1 MRATAN
7 ATTMVGS
14 GRGDVQSPPRM
25 AQPSPKTVH
34 LALLPHVAAG
44 DSAAMK
50 HMIDRYGRLIWSMA
64 RRFERDTA
72 EDAVQEV
79 FIDLWKSAER
89 YDPKVAKESTFVM
102 MIARRRLIDRRRRR
116 AVQPAIDYDNEM
128 LTLVDHNNAPPD
140 VAAYANAT
148 ARAIEQL
155 SPGQRD
161 VLLLS
166 ICYGMSHQDIADK
179 LAIPLGTVKAHAR
192 RGMLAVKAAISGNA
206 EEVVS

>member
-1 MRATAN
+1 MVAMAI
-7 ATTMVGS
+7 AATMVRS
-14 GRGDVQSPPRM
+14 GRGDIQLLPRM
-25 AQPSPKTVH
+25 AQPLPQNVH

-50 HMIDRYGRLIWSMA
+50 QMIERYGRLIWSMA

-79 FIDLWKSAER
+79 FIDLWKSAAR
-89 YDPKVAKESTFVM
+89 YDANVAKESTFVM

-116 AVQPAIDYDNEM
+116 AVQPAIDYDNQM
-128 LTLVDHNNAPPD
+128 LTLVDQHNAPPD
-140 VAAYANAT
+140 VAAYANVT

-206 EEVVS
+206 QEVVS

>member
-1 MRATAN
+1 MACIDP
-7 ATTMVGS
+7 G
-14 GRGDVQSPPRM
+14 GVQLELSM
-25 AQPSPKTVH
+25 AQPLLKTVQ

-44 DSAAMK
+44 DAAAMK
-50 HMIDRYGRLIWSMA
+50 HMIERYGRLIWSMA
-64 RRFERDTA
+64 CRFERETA

-89 YDPKVAKESTFVM
+89 YDANVAKESTFVM

-128 LTLVDHNNAPPD
+128 LTLADHHNAPAD

-148 ARAIEQL
+148 VRAIEQL
-155 SPGQRD
+155 SAGQRD

-166 ICYGMSHQDIADK
+166 ICYGMSHQDIAEK

-192 RGMLAVKAAISGNA
+192 RGMLAVKAVISA
-206 EEVVS
+206 DVEEVVP

>member
-1 MRATAN
+1 MACIDP
-7 ATTMVGS
+7 G
-14 GRGDVQSPPRM
+14 GVQLELSM
-25 AQPSPKTVH
+25 AQPLPKTVQ

-44 DSAAMK
+44 DAAAMK
-50 HMIDRYGRLIWSMA
+50 HMIERYGRLIWSMA
-64 RRFERDTA
+64 CRFERETA

-89 YDPKVAKESTFVM
+89 YDANVAKESTFVM

-128 LTLVDHNNAPPD
+128 LTLADHHNAPAD

-148 ARAIEQL
+148 VRAIEQL
-155 SPGQRD
+155 SAGQRD

-166 ICYGMSHQDIADK
+166 ICYGMSHQDIAEK

-192 RGMLAVKAAISGNA
+192 RGMLAVKAVISA
-206 EEVVS
+206 DVEEVVP